1 MRFLDEEVLEVFV
14 VHCDG
19 ATCES
24 VRGYVCGRKRN
35 RDLGALEPG
44 RVEVVLPW
52 HAILYSGGMLTFVI
66 G

>member
-24 VRGYVCGRKRN
+24 VSGYVCGRKRN
-35 RDLGALEPG
+35 RDLGALE
-44 RVEVVLPW
+44 ELK
-52 HAILYSGGMLTFVI
+52 
-66 G
+66 

>member
-24 VRGYVCGRKRN
+24 VSGYVFGRKRN
-35 RDLGALEPG
+35 RNLGALEELKWSFLG
-44 RVEVVLPW
+44 TLFST
-52 HAILYSGGMLTFVI
+52 IFVI

>member
-14 VHCDG
+14 IHVDG

-24 VRGYVCGRKRN
+24 VTWEHWKS
-35 RDLGALEPG
+35 
-44 RVEVVLPW
+44 EVVLPW
-52 HAILYSGGMLTFVI
+52 HAILYSGGMPIFVI

>member
-24 VRGYVCGRKRN
+24 VSGYVCRRKRN
-35 RDLGALEPG
+35 RDLGALEELKWSFLGTLFSIRGACPY
-44 RVEVVLPW
+44 L
-52 HAILYSGGMLTFVI
+52 
-66 G
+66 